1 MRVIPRH
8 APPRTAGL
16 YNRRQGKYIFWM
28 NFVRFLCVIYWR
40 PPDMSRILRTRGG
53 AAAAIGGALVIA
65 LGLLSAN
72 ATESSGR
79 GATELGAQAT
89 ATVQATGVSEIGST
103 NGIVA
108 LGIITVMIVV
118 AAVAWHRLAFSREQ

>member
-1 MRVIPRH
+1 MRMIPRH

-16 YNRRQGKYIFWM
+16 YNRRPSKYIFWM
-28 NFVRFLCVIYWR
+28 SFVRFFCVIYWR
-40 PPDMSRILRTRGG
+40 RPDMSRIFRTRGG
-53 AAAAIGGALVIA
+53 AAAGIGAAIVIA

-72 ATESSGR
+72 GTVSSATR
-79 GATELGAQAT
+79 AAELGAQTTTT
-89 ATVQATGVSEIGST
+89 AQANGVSEIGST

-118 AAVAWHRLAFSREQ
+118 AAVAWHRLAFSRE

>member
-1 MRVIPRH
+1 MRMIRRH

-28 NFVRFLCVIYWR
+28 SFVRFLCVIYWR
-40 PPDMSRILRTRGG
+40 PPDMSRIFRTRGR
-53 AAAAIGGALVIA
+53 AAAAIGAALVIA

-72 ATESSGR
+72 GTVSSATR
-79 GATELGAQAT
+79 AAELGAQTTTT
-89 ATVQATGVSEIGST
+89 AQTNGVSEIGST

-108 LGIITVMIVV
+108 LGIITVMIVM